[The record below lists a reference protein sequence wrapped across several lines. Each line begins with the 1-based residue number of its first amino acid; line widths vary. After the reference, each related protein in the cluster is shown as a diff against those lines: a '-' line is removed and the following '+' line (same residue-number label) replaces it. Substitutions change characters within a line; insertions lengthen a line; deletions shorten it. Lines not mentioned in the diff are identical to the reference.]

1 MSASQ
6 AEAIFQR
13 ALRGKATEENARLFA
28 EHMLMDL
35 ARMSIEAGLVMQ
47 GMVDMDDAH
56 EMALD
61 AAYRLAKRAYRFSED

>member
-1 MSASQ
+1 
-6 AEAIFQR
+6 
-13 ALRGKATEENARLFA
+13 
-28 EHMLMDL
+28 MDL